1 MVEPDI
7 AVPRCLQLLAGSEVV
22 ALQHFLDA
30 AVEPLDHS
38 IGLGRLRRGRAVL
51 DIESCA
57 ELFEAVRPLCGTLAQ
72 TEETIGELLA
82 SVHFPAVAACSG
94 DATYTPSA
102 QSCRSVPP
110 RAMQARRSAG
120 WPLLPWASSSP
131 ACEDGQHGRPRP
143 ECPSAPILP

>member
-7 AVPRCLQLLAGSEVV
+7 AVPRCLQLLAGSKVV
-22 ALQHFLDA
+22 ALQHLLDV
-30 AVEPLDHS
+30 AVEPLANS

-51 DIESCA
+51 DIEGCA
-57 ELFEAVRPLCGTLAQ
+57 ELVELVRARCGALAQ

-82 SVHFPAVAACSG
+82 VVHCPAVAACSG

-120 WPLLPWASSSP
+120 GPLLP
-131 ACEDGQHGRPRP
+131 
-143 ECPSAPILP
+143 